1 MLGLLLAFN
10 DVSNGKF
17 FFIFLFVGL
26 TQTAIAVISST
37 VFFVLVVISGVV
49 LFKAGFFSRE
59 RKRITNTKLT
69 TEINLSDQTV
79 PLQDGDSVWIESS
92 L

>member
-10 DVSNGKF
+10 DVSNGRTF
-17 FFIFLFVGL
+17 CFCLFVGL
-26 TQTAIAVISST
+26 TQTAIAVISSA
-37 VFFVLVVISGVV
+37 VFLVLVVIGAVV
-49 LFKAGFFSRE
+49 LFKAARE

-69 TEINLSDQTV
+69 TKINLSDQTA
-79 PLQDGDSVWIESS
+79 PLQDIDSVWIESS

>member
-1 MLGLLLAFN
+1 MLATESFC
-10 DVSNGKF
+10 F
-17 FFIFLFVGL
+17 FLFVGL